1 MLHMIGNA
9 DLDPVWLWRWP
20 EGCAEAIAAC
30 WSAVDRLDEDAAF
43 VFTRGETVV
52 YRRFETLDQLWVARV
67 RTLVAQ
73 GRRVIVGW
81 VWLQPNCNLPSGWSV
96 SSRALCEFVAKPD
109 CQSMRCRMI
118 FCTSEVPS

>member
-1 MLHMIGNA
+1 MPHAAMIGNA

-52 YRRFETLDQLWVARV
+52 YRRFETLDQLWVAHV

-81 VWLQPNCNLPSGWSV
+81 VWLQPNRNLPSGWSV
-96 SSRALCEFVAKPD
+96 SS
-109 CQSMRCRMI
+109 
-118 FCTSEVPS
+118 